1 MKRFSLILTLGLLA
15 FVGCQKKPADG
26 PSSDPVDVYF
36 HVTSGSEIADVLYW
50 AAFDSEGT
58 PVVSGQTRTHAPGA
72 FFYLTLERSQA
83 YSFAFWSQNS
93 TCQAYNLEEFATEG
107 KVSVSYEGQA
117 NDVNRDA
124 FFGFAHNVIITDAN
138 ESVNVEL
145 TRPLAQLNF
154 LANDYKSVEEIS
166 AHETLE
172 SSLIVSGLPSVLNCL
187 DGTVEGSAVARFTS
201 APVIKDAY
209 YDVEDQKQDIHGT
222 YAVYG
227 MNYVLAG
234 EEKELQ
240 DVEVTFKHALS
251 EKPIRV
257 TVNNMPYKR
266 NWKTNVISDFFTEIA
281 SIKVFVMNDFEDEDL
296 PPLNPAE

>member
-15 FVGCQKKPADG
+15 FAGCQKKPADG

-72 FFYLTLERSQA
+72 FFYLTMNRNQA
-83 YSFAFWSQNS
+83 YSFAFWAQNS
-93 TCQAYNLEEFATEG
+93 TCLAYDLEEFATEG
-107 KVSVSYEGQA
+107 KVSVSYEGKA

-124 FFGFAHNVIITDAN
+124 FFGFIHDVVITEAN
-138 ESVNVEL
+138 ESVYVEL
-145 TRPLAQLNF
+145 RRPLAQLNF

-172 SSLIVSGLPSVLNCL
+172 SSLTVSGLPSVLNCL
-187 DGTVEGSAVARFTS
+187 DGTVEGSAAAIFTS

-209 YDVEDQKQDIHGT
+209 YRVDDEEQNIHGT
-222 YAVYG
+222 FAVYG

-234 EEKELQ
+234 EEKELK
-240 DVEVTFKHALS
+240 DVEVTFRHALS
-251 EKPIRV
+251 DKPIRV

-266 NWKTNVISDFFTEIA
+266 NWKTNMISDFFTEVA
-281 SIKVFVMNDFEDEDL
+281 SIKVIVMNGFEDDL
-296 PPLNPAE
+296 PPVSPEE